1 MKEASGVL
9 SLVLLVLLLLALNI
23 GRQVFPRERPPAVLL
38 AENEAISV
46 ELGQGFPRPGV
57 YQFSDASLWKGVIL
71 LTDLDCARNL
81 PDEHSETVLSGTGV
95 KLDFSCSEL
104 NLLNIS
110 VSWMSAAK
118 RMALGIALHP
128 DRMTLEDWQS
138 LPGIGP
144 SLAERIEVD
153 RQKNGDFGSL
163 HALRRVSGIGPKR
176 ISDWQSYFSDR

>member
-1 MKEASGVL
+1 MKEAAGAL
-9 SLVLLVLLLLALNI
+9 PLVLLVLLLLAFNI

-38 AENEAISV
+38 AESEVLFV
-46 ELGQGFPRPGV
+46 ELGQGFVRPGV
-57 YQFSDASLWKGVIL
+57 YQFSDASLWEAVIS
-71 LTDLDCARNL
+71 LTTLDCARNL
-81 PDEHSETVLSGTGV
+81 AGESAGMAFPAAGT
-95 KLDFSCSEL
+95 KLDLSCSDS

-118 RMALGIALHP
+118 RMALGILLHP

-144 SLAERIEVD
+144 RLAERIELD

-163 HALRRVSGIGPKR
+163 KALQRVSGIGPKR
-176 ISDWQSYFSDR
+176 IRDWESYFSGS